1 MSLKSSGFIP
11 KLLFIGS
18 LVLLFIWV
26 VPKIFNYYQNSKNYD
41 NKKNELKEMYSR
53 YNILDKAEKFSLK
66 AFKKDAES
74 IFSDVRVEEKE
85 DNEYVVVLQI
95 EKNRIKEINSFIE
108 TLSLHYLVQIKDSEL
123 KFEDKNQMI
132 ELKFILEEL

>member
-1 MSLKSSGFIP
+1 
-11 KLLFIGS
+11 
-18 LVLLFIWV
+18 VLLFIWV